1 MNLWFDYPIHL
12 NDESGVLADI
22 DPEMEMPSQMKAREA
37 RKKSAEEKRKD
48 KRQKFENAVANANMG
63 EPPTVKDIAEYLS
76 SDEETVTPRKVR
88 DWVKEFG
95 YTIDKNAGNIIV
107 KAEDDE
113 E

>member
-12 NDESGVLADI
+12 NDKSGVLADI

-76 SDEETVTPRKVR
+76 SDEETVSPRKVR

-95 YTIDKNAGNIIV
+95 YAIDKNAGNIVV